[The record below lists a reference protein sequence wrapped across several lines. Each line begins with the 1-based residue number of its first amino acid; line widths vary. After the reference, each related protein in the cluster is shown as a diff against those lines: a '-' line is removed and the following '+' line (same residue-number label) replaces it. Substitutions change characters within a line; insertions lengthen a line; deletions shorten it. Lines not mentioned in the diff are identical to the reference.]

1 MAVLLQAELNF
12 MPLHDIMQ
20 WIDMNRI
27 SCEVV
32 VSEQNDTAIIFYM
45 ESGKIIFA
53 SSNKPGKRLGEFL
66 VMSGVMSDLD
76 ASFALQE
83 SRNRSVSFTRYLID
97 NELITLQALNESFA
111 KLVEMLLVEVLSC
124 SNASVSVK
132 TPLPESVINGPIQL
146 ETGRAIF
153 DAVRVIDEL
162 ERDTRKRDEAFE
174 KINRRIFNE
183 EFQLPVMPGVVMQL
197 SALIQNENSSFQ
209 DMAKLIMTDQIL
221 ISGILKTAN
230 SALYG
235 GTGQVDSLQFAIVK
249 LGMREI
255 MNIVTAI
262 QLKSVKF
269 QGVPQNQLQ
278 TILDNSLKTAFMASG
293 LARLCRLD
301 PEEAF
306 MAGLLLDLG
315 QTVILSVAGDAR
327 IEKTLLDEMLHGRH
341 AEIGALIAKK
351 WNYPESIQRLIRYH
365 HNQNFA
371 GISNKMIDMI
381 QIADCIIQT
390 NGEGE
395 PGTEQ
400 MASLQL
406 SYESVL
412 DVYSKTIDTYQRIR
426 SL

>member
-66 VMSGVMSDLD
+66 VMSGVMSELD

-83 SRNRSVSFTRYLID
+83 SRNRSVSFTRYLIG
-97 NELITLQALNESFA
+97 NELVTLQALNESFA

-306 MAGLLLDLG
+306 IAGLLLDLG
-315 QTVILSVAGDAR
+315 KTVILSVAGDAR

-400 MASLQL
+400 MTSLQL

>member
-32 VSEQNDTAIIFYM
+32 VSEQNETAIIFYM

-66 VMSGVMSDLD
+66 VMSGVMSELE
-76 ASFALQE
+76 ARSALKE
-83 SRNRSVSFTRYLID
+83 SRNQGVSFTRYLI
-97 NELITLQALNESFA
+97 NKNLITLQVLNENFA

-124 SNASVSVK
+124 CNASVSVK

-153 DAVRVIDEL
+153 DAVRVIDEM

-174 KINRRIFNE
+174 NINRRIFNE
-183 EFQLPVMPGVVMQL
+183 EFQLPVMPGVVVQL

-221 ISGILKTAN
+221 VSSILKIAN

-269 QGVPQNQLQ
+269 QGVPQEKLQ

-315 QTVILSVAGDAR
+315 QTVILSVAGNSR
-327 IEKTLLDEMLHGRH
+327 IEQTLLDDILRSRH

-365 HNQNFA
+365 HNQNFG
-371 GISNKMIDMI
+371 GISNRMIDMI
-381 QIADCIIQT
+381 QIADSIIQT

-400 MASLQL
+400 MTSLQL
-406 SYESVL
+406 SYEAVL